1 MDLRQ
6 NKLSKREWET
16 IEQPVSDNEKKV
28 LKIIKEGYHNVNMKL
43 NNKQSLF
50 SYIKVEQNESIEYYL
65 FQKYFETEIKKNISK
80 YGTNIP
86 NYDTLFAFTKNEIKK
101 MKSTDSLRIQNLEKN
116 ITTNRNKIYEFL
128 LIELTYE
135 LLKGIH
141 KRKTDHAFYLY
152 TLLQLKKA
160 SINNINRF
168 VLKYVDSAIEY
179 TKTLTT
185 ISNIIQN
192 ATDFIEKNKYLLEY
206 EDKELFTHQK
216 ELYCII
222 KSSQEESSEEEF
234 IPKLIFYT
242 APTGTG
248 KTLSPIGLSE
258 NNRIIFV
265 CVARHIGLALAKS
278 AISMEKKVAFAFG
291 CETASDIRLHYFS
304 AINYTRHRKS
314 GSIVKVDNSVGDNV
328 EIMIC
333 DVQSYITAMHY
344 MLSFNKSTKIITY
357 WDEPTITLDYE
368 EHDLHPIIHN
378 NWSEN
383 KIPTVIMSCATLP
396 TMEDLQPTIQDF
408 RVKFENADI
417 HRISSYDCKKSIP
430 IINNEGYCVL
440 PHYLYKEYD
449 ELIEHANYCLSN
461 KTLLRY
467 FDLEEIIKY
476 ISYINTEGFVT
487 DENYLIDN
495 YFEDIASITMNSLK
509 IYYLEIL
516 LNTIPEKW
524 EQIYQTMIL
533 QRNKKFDKP
542 LQKIKSM
549 EQTGSIRTTNELV
562 RTQSINVFKD
572 VKRTVPKSTGISLT
586 TADAYT
592 LTDGPTIFLT
602 NDVNKIGSFYIKQSN
617 IPLTVFD
624 NILNKINE
632 NNTLVKR
639 IDQLERQIEAKESK
653 VNSEDNSTKSV
664 RDSGRLSKE
673 SMQWQNEIDK
683 LRKKVKLI
691 SLDAIYLPN
700 TKSHQELWTPDGEV
714 YENAFI
720 SNIGEENTK
729 LIMGLN
735 IENNFKV
742 LLLLGIGVFVENP
755 EVQYMEIMKKLA
767 DEQRLFIIIAST
779 DYIYGT
785 NYQFCHGFIGKD
797 LGNMTQQK
805 TIQSMGRI
813 GRNNIQQS
821 YTVRFRDNNLI
832 NNLFQTP
839 ENNIESINMSRLFV
853 SE

>member
-1 MDLRQ
+1 MDLHQ
-6 NKLSKREWET
+6 NKLTKKEWET
-16 IEQPVSDNEKKV
+16 IEQPVSENEKKI
-28 LKIIKEGYHNVNMKL
+28 LKIIKDGYHDVNMKI

-80 YGTNIP
+80 YGTKIP
-86 NYDTLFAFTKNEIKK
+86 NYDTLFTFAKNEIKK

-135 LLKGIH
+135 LLKRIH
-141 KRKTDHAFYLY
+141 KRKTDYAFYLY
-152 TLLQLKKA
+152 TLIQLKKV
-160 SINNINRF
+160 SINNINSF
-168 VLKYVDSAIEY
+168 VMKYVDASVEY
-179 TKTLTT
+179 AKSLTT
-185 ISNIIQN
+185 IHNIIQN

-216 ELYCII
+216 ELYCIT
-222 KSSQEESSEEEF
+222 KSTEEEF
-234 IPKLIFYT
+234 TPKLIFYT

-304 AINYTRHRKS
+304 AINYTRNKKS

-344 MLSFNKSTKIITY
+344 MLSFNDSTKIITY

-368 EHDLHPIIHN
+368 EHDLHPIIHK

-383 KIPTVIMSCATLP
+383 KIPRVIMSCATLP
-396 TMEDLQPTIQDF
+396 SMEELQPTIQDF
-408 RVKFENADI
+408 RMKFENADV

-430 IINNEGYCVL
+430 IINSEGYCVL
-440 PHYLYKEYD
+440 PHYLYKNFE
-449 ELIEHANYCLSN
+449 ELVEHTNYCLSN

-467 FDLEEIIKY
+467 FDLEEIIQFITYVNKEKF
-476 ISYINTEGFVT
+476 ITN
-487 DENYLIDN
+487 ENYLFEN
-495 YFEDIASITMNSLK
+495 YFENIVSITMNSLK
-509 IYYLEIL
+509 IYYLQIL
-516 LNTIPEKW
+516 LNIIPEKW
-524 EQIYQTMIL
+524 SHIYQTMIL

-542 LQKIKSM
+542 IQKIKSM
-549 EQTGSIRTTNELV
+549 EQFGSIRSNDLV
-562 RTQSINVFKD
+562 RTQSINVFQNVERK
-572 VKRTVPKSTGISLT
+572 TPKSTGVSLT

-617 IPLTVFD
+617 IPLNVFD

-632 NNTLVKR
+632 NNILVKR
-639 IDQLERQIEAKESK
+639 IEQLERQIEAKESK

-742 LLLLGIGVFVENP
+742 LLLLGIGVFVEEP
-755 EVQYMEIMKKLA
+755 DVQYMEIMKKLA
-767 DEQRLFIIIAST
+767 DEQRLFIIIASS

-821 YTVRFRDNNLI
+821 YTVRFRDDNLI
-832 NNLFQTP
+832 SNLFQTP
-839 ENNIESINMSRLFV
+839 EHNIESINMSKLFI
-853 SE
+853 S

>member
-1 MDLRQ
+1 MDLHQ
-6 NKLSKREWET
+6 NKLTKKEWET
-16 IEQPVSDNEKKV
+16 IEQPVSENEKKI

-80 YGTNIP
+80 YGTKIP
-86 NYDTLFAFTKNEIKK
+86 NYDTLFTFAKHEIKK

-135 LLKGIH
+135 LLKRIH
-141 KRKTDHAFYLY
+141 KRKTDYAFYLY
-152 TLLQLKKA
+152 TLIQLKKV
-160 SINNINRF
+160 SINNINSF
-168 VLKYVDSAIEY
+168 VMKYVDASVEY
-179 TKTLTT
+179 AKSLTT
-185 ISNIIQN
+185 IHKIIQN

-216 ELYCII
+216 ELYCIT
-222 KSSQEESSEEEF
+222 KSTEEEF
-234 IPKLIFYT
+234 TPKLIFYT

-304 AINYTRHRKS
+304 AINYTRNKKS

-344 MLSFNKSTKIITY
+344 MLSFNDSTKIITY
-357 WDEPTITLDYE
+357 WDEPTITLDYK
-368 EHDLHPIIHN
+368 EHDLHPIIHK

-383 KIPTVIMSCATLP
+383 KIPRVIMSCATLP
-396 TMEDLQPTIQDF
+396 SMEELQPTIQDF
-408 RVKFENADI
+408 RMKFENADV

-430 IINNEGYCVL
+430 IINSEGYCVL
-440 PHYLYKEYD
+440 PHYLYKNFE
-449 ELIEHANYCLSN
+449 ELVEHTNYCLSN

-467 FDLEEIIKY
+467 FDLEEIIQFITYVNKEKF
-476 ISYINTEGFVT
+476 ITN
-487 DENYLIDN
+487 ENYLFDN
-495 YFEDIASITMNSLK
+495 YFEDIVSITMNSLK
-509 IYYLEIL
+509 IYYLQIL
-516 LNTIPEKW
+516 LNIIPEKW
-524 EQIYQTMIL
+524 SHIYQTMIL

-542 LQKIKSM
+542 IQKIKSM
-549 EQTGSIRTTNELV
+549 EQFGSIRSNDLV
-562 RTQSINVFKD
+562 RTQSINVFQNVERK
-572 VKRTVPKSTGISLT
+572 TPKSTGVSLT

-617 IPLTVFD
+617 IPLNVFD

-632 NNTLVKR
+632 NNILVKR

-742 LLLLGIGVFVENP
+742 LLLLGIGVFVEEP
-755 EVQYMEIMKKLA
+755 DVQYMEIMKKLA
-767 DEQRLFIIIAST
+767 DEQRLFIIIASS

-821 YTVRFRDNNLI
+821 YTVRFRDDNLI
-832 NNLFQTP
+832 SNLFQTP
-839 ENNIESINMSRLFV
+839 EHNIESINMSKLFI
-853 SE
+853 S

>member
-1 MDLRQ
+1 MDLHQ
-6 NKLSKREWET
+6 NKLTKKEWET
-16 IEQPVSDNEKKV
+16 IEQPVSENEKKI
-28 LKIIKEGYHNVNMKL
+28 LKIIKDGYHDVNMKI

-80 YGTNIP
+80 YGTKIP
-86 NYDTLFAFTKNEIKK
+86 NYDTLFTFAKNEIKK

-135 LLKGIH
+135 LLKRIH
-141 KRKTDHAFYLY
+141 KRKTDYAFYLY
-152 TLLQLKKA
+152 TLIQLKKV
-160 SINNINRF
+160 SINNINSF
-168 VLKYVDSAIEY
+168 VMKYVDASVEY
-179 TKTLTT
+179 AKSLTT
-185 ISNIIQN
+185 IHNIIQN

-216 ELYCII
+216 ELYCIT
-222 KSSQEESSEEEF
+222 KSTEEEF
-234 IPKLIFYT
+234 TPKLIFYT

-291 CETASDIRLHYFS
+291 CVTASDIRLHYFS
-304 AINYTRHRKS
+304 AINYTRNKKS

-344 MLSFNKSTKIITY
+344 MLSFNDSTKIITY

-368 EHDLHPIIHN
+368 EHDLHPIIHK

-383 KIPTVIMSCATLP
+383 KIPRVIMSCATLP
-396 TMEDLQPTIQDF
+396 SMEELQPTIQDF
-408 RVKFENADI
+408 RMKFENADV

-430 IINNEGYCVL
+430 IINSEGYCVL
-440 PHYLYKEYD
+440 PHYLYKNFE
-449 ELIEHANYCLSN
+449 ELVEHTNYCLSN

-467 FDLEEIIKY
+467 FDLEEIIQFITYVNKEKF
-476 ISYINTEGFVT
+476 ITN
-487 DENYLIDN
+487 ENYLFEN
-495 YFEDIASITMNSLK
+495 YFENIVSITMNSLK
-509 IYYLEIL
+509 IYYLQIL
-516 LNTIPEKW
+516 LNIIPEKW
-524 EQIYQTMIL
+524 SHIYQTMIL

-542 LQKIKSM
+542 IQKIKSM
-549 EQTGSIRTTNELV
+549 EQFGSIRSNDLV
-562 RTQSINVFKD
+562 RTQSINVFQNIERK
-572 VKRTVPKSTGISLT
+572 TPKSTGVSLT

-617 IPLTVFD
+617 IPLNVFD

-632 NNTLVKR
+632 NNILVKR
-639 IDQLERQIEAKESK
+639 IEQLERQIEAKESK

-742 LLLLGIGVFVENP
+742 LLLLGIGVFVEEP
-755 EVQYMEIMKKLA
+755 DVQYMEIMKKLA
-767 DEQRLFIIIAST
+767 DEQRLFIIIASS

-821 YTVRFRDNNLI
+821 YTVRFRDDNLI
-832 NNLFQTP
+832 SNLFQTP
-839 ENNIESINMSRLFV
+839 EHNIESINMSKLFI
-853 SE
+853 S

>member
-1 MDLRQ
+1 MDLHQ
-6 NKLSKREWET
+6 NKLTKKEWET
-16 IEQPVSDNEKKV
+16 IEQPVSENEKKI
-28 LKIIKEGYHNVNMKL
+28 LKIIKDGYHDVNMKI

-80 YGTNIP
+80 YGTKIP
-86 NYDTLFAFTKNEIKK
+86 NYDTLFTFAKNEIKK

-135 LLKGIH
+135 LLKRIH
-141 KRKTDHAFYLY
+141 KRKTDYAFYLY
-152 TLLQLKKA
+152 TLIQLKKA
-160 SINNINRF
+160 SINNINSF
-168 VLKYVDSAIEY
+168 VMKYVDASVEY
-179 TKTLTT
+179 AKSLTT
-185 ISNIIQN
+185 IHNIIQN

-216 ELYCII
+216 ELYCIT
-222 KSSQEESSEEEF
+222 KTTEEEF
-234 IPKLIFYT
+234 TPKLIFYT

-304 AINYTRHRKS
+304 AINYTRNKKS

-344 MLSFNKSTKIITY
+344 MLSFNDSTKIITY

-368 EHDLHPIIHN
+368 EHDLHPIIHK

-383 KIPTVIMSCATLP
+383 KIPRVIMSCATLP
-396 TMEDLQPTIQDF
+396 SMEELQPTIQDF
-408 RVKFENADI
+408 RMKFENADV

-430 IINNEGYCVL
+430 IINSEGYCVL
-440 PHYLYKEYD
+440 PHYLYKNFE
-449 ELIEHANYCLSN
+449 ELVEHTNYCLSN

-467 FDLEEIIKY
+467 FDLEEIIQFITYVNKEKF
-476 ISYINTEGFVT
+476 ITN
-487 DENYLIDN
+487 ENYLFEN
-495 YFEDIASITMNSLK
+495 YFENIVSITMNSLK
-509 IYYLEIL
+509 IYYLQIL
-516 LNTIPEKW
+516 LNIIPEKW
-524 EQIYQTMIL
+524 SHIYQTMIL

-542 LQKIKSM
+542 IQKIKSM
-549 EQTGSIRTTNELV
+549 EQFGSIRSNDLV
-562 RTQSINVFKD
+562 RTQSINVFQNVERK
-572 VKRTVPKSTGISLT
+572 TPKSTGVSLT

-617 IPLTVFD
+617 IPLNVFD

-632 NNTLVKR
+632 NNILVKR

-742 LLLLGIGVFVENP
+742 LLLLGIGVFVEEP
-755 EVQYMEIMKKLA
+755 DVQYMEIMKKLA
-767 DEQRLFIIIAST
+767 DEQRLFIIIASS

-821 YTVRFRDNNLI
+821 YTVRFRDDNLI
-832 NNLFQTP
+832 SNLFQKP
-839 ENNIESINMSRLFV
+839 EHNIESINMSKLFI
-853 SE
+853 S

>member
-1 MDLRQ
+1 M
-6 NKLSKREWET
+6 
-16 IEQPVSDNEKKV
+16 
-28 LKIIKEGYHNVNMKL
+28 
-43 NNKQSLF
+43 
-50 SYIKVEQNESIEYYL
+50 
-65 FQKYFETEIKKNISK
+65 
-80 YGTNIP
+80 
-86 NYDTLFAFTKNEIKK
+86 
-101 MKSTDSLRIQNLEKN
+101 
-116 ITTNRNKIYEFL
+116 
-128 LIELTYE
+128 
-135 LLKGIH
+135 
-141 KRKTDHAFYLY
+141 
-152 TLLQLKKA
+152 
-160 SINNINRF
+160 
-168 VLKYVDSAIEY
+168 KYVDASVEY
-179 TKTLTT
+179 AKSLTT
-185 ISNIIQN
+185 IHNIIQN

-216 ELYCII
+216 ELYCIT
-222 KSSQEESSEEEF
+222 KSTEEEF
-234 IPKLIFYT
+234 TPKLIFYT

-304 AINYTRHRKS
+304 AINYTRNKKS

-344 MLSFNKSTKIITY
+344 MLSFNDSTKIITY

-368 EHDLHPIIHN
+368 EHDLHPIIHK

-383 KIPTVIMSCATLP
+383 KIPRVIMSCATLP
-396 TMEDLQPTIQDF
+396 SMEELQPTIQDF
-408 RVKFENADI
+408 RMKFENADV

-430 IINNEGYCVL
+430 IINSEGYCVL
-440 PHYLYKEYD
+440 PHYLYKNFE
-449 ELIEHANYCLSN
+449 ELVEHTNYCLSN

-467 FDLEEIIKY
+467 FDLEEIIQFITYVNKEKF
-476 ISYINTEGFVT
+476 ITN
-487 DENYLIDN
+487 ENYLFEN
-495 YFEDIASITMNSLK
+495 YFENIVSITMNSLK
-509 IYYLEIL
+509 IYYLQIL
-516 LNTIPEKW
+516 LNIIPEKW
-524 EQIYQTMIL
+524 SHIYQTMIL

-542 LQKIKSM
+542 IQKIKSM
-549 EQTGSIRTTNELV
+549 EQFGSIRSNDLV
-562 RTQSINVFKD
+562 RTQSINVFQNVERK
-572 VKRTVPKSTGISLT
+572 TPKSTGVSLT

-617 IPLTVFD
+617 IPLNVFD

-632 NNTLVKR
+632 NNILVKR

-714 YENAFI
+714 YENSFI

-742 LLLLGIGVFVENP
+742 LLLLGIGVFVEEP
-755 EVQYMEIMKKLA
+755 DVQYMEIMKKLA
-767 DEQRLFIIIAST
+767 DEQRLFIIIASS

-821 YTVRFRDNNLI
+821 YTVRFRDDNLI
-832 NNLFQTP
+832 SNLFQTP
-839 ENNIESINMSRLFV
+839 EHNIESINMSKLFI
-853 SE
+853 S